1 MEIPRN
7 KTTGLNAR
15 KETTHPLKYTCAIE
29 LHRNAIVNKLET
41 AKEGQNIKLE
51 SCEGNQ
57 RSLQKKKN
65 DSRNVRNCA
74 TKKQGR
80 QSQQINKVPLFEKEL
95 TKSSSYGLLDITSP
109 PTNKKKAIRNRNRT
123 P

>member
-57 RSLQKKKN
+57 RSLQKKKTTVEMSGTVQQKSKE
-65 DSRNVRNCA
+65 DKASRSTRFPSS
-74 TKKQGR
+74 KK
-80 QSQQINKVPLFEKEL
+80 S
-95 TKSSSYGLLDITSP
+95 
-109 PTNKKKAIRNRNRT
+109 
-123 P
+123 